1 MNTNSKRRQSL
12 VLIFSAAVVVLAGC
26 GGGGGG
32 DSGIAGPDVSSCS
45 VTGQNAFVFD
55 LMNDIYFWIDDVPA
69 VTNSGFA
76 SPEAVLEA
84 FRFAPLDRFS
94 GLRDREEND
103 AFFSD
108 SQFIGLGFG
117 ITVVDDTRLRLTQVF
132 GDGPA
137 AAVGMA
143 RGDEITRIDGR
154 AVSDILASDGLGG
167 AFGASEE
174 GVTVSLEYID
184 GAGSTL
190 QTQLTK
196 GLVTIETVTRVTDFD
211 LNGRRVG
218 YLSFRSFVEPSFA
231 ALDTAFNQLQAANV
245 ESLVLDLR
253 YNGGGL
259 ISVAEEL
266 ASKVGGS
273 STTGQVFA
281 QRVHNAAN
289 QNRNVT
295 TGFSNPPNALN
306 LTDVVVIT
314 TGSTASASEMVINAL
329 RPFVPVSI
337 VGSRSFGKPVGSY
350 QFEFCDKVAV
360 PIAFSLVN
368 ADGDGDFFDGF
379 TPDCEAADDL
389 DNPLGDQAE
398 ASFAEAIF
406 LIENGM
412 CSPVSRLDA
421 TSSQKQRAKATARG
435 VQHELG
441 EWRQTLNAF

>member
-1 MNTNSKRRQSL
+1 
-12 VLIFSAAVVVLAGC
+12 
-26 GGGGGG
+26 
-32 DSGIAGPDVSSCS
+32 
-45 VTGQNAFVFD
+45 
-55 LMNDIYFWIDDVPA
+55 MNDIYFWIDEVPA
-69 VTNSGFA
+69 VTNTGFD

-84 FRFAPLDRFS
+84 FRFEPLDRFS
-94 GLRDREEND
+94 GLRDREENT
-103 AFFSD
+103 AFFSN

-117 ITVVDDTRLRLTQVF
+117 IKVVDDTRLRLTQVF
-132 GDGPA
+132 GDGAA

-154 AVSDILASDGLGG
+154 LVSDILATDGLGD
-167 AFGASEE
+167 AFGPSEE

-190 QTQLTK
+190 EVQLTK

-231 ALDTAFNQLQAANV
+231 ALETAFADLAAANV

-259 ISVAEEL
+259 ISVAQEL
-266 ASKVGGS
+266 ASLIGGS
-273 STTGQVFA
+273 TTSGEVFA
-281 QRVHNAAN
+281 DRVHNAAN

-295 TGFSNPPNALN
+295 TLFTDVPNALS

-314 TGSTASASEMVINAL
+314 TSATASASEMVVNAL
-329 RPFVPVSI
+329 RPFVPVTI
-337 VGSRSFGKPVGSY
+337 VGGRSFGKPVGSY

-360 PIAFSLVN
+360 PIAFANVN
-368 ADGDGDFFDGF
+368 ALGEGDYFDGF
-379 TPDCEAADDL
+379 ATDCEAEDDL

-398 ASFAEAIF
+398 ASFAEALFVIQ
-406 LIENGM
+406 NGM
-412 CSPVSRLDA
+412 CSPVSRLNS
-421 TSSQKQRAKATARG
+421 TSAQKTRADNMRRKMQRD
-435 VQHELG
+435 LG